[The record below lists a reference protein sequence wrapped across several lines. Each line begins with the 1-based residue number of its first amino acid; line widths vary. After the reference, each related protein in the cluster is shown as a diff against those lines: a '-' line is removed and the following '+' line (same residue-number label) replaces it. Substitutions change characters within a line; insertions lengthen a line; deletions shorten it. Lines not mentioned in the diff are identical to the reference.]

1 MGRDAGTGPL
11 AAGPEVEGLL
21 QGPASQAQDAPGEGL
36 PPTEASGGLPG
47 ADTGPGSQPSSSGTG
62 RCPPPS
68 RDRTLDSSGP
78 QSRGKGRSLQAREA
92 KPSKRPLSPD
102 PGQQK
107 RLKAGDLAKAP
118 SPCSPLSGPTPRH
131 PVPCGL
137 GRGPCHLANLLS
149 TLAQDSPDKGQRKG
163 PPEVPCHV
171 RKKTRTLYRSD
182 QLEEL
187 ERAFQEDH
195 YPDSDKRQEI
205 AQTVGVAP
213 QRIMVLEGRGA
224 AGWNLGLL
232 TPGLSS
238 ALLSLFRCSPQQVWF
253 QNRRAKWR
261 RAEKVNGKGDK
272 RSPVAPAPTDGC
284 GSSVAAEPP
293 PAVSLGPG
301 PADHLQRVNC
311 GRQPG
316 DRSQALSRLL
326 DAARPA
332 IQSLASLPCLP
343 LLTLSLLFPEPS
355 VQLAPD
361 RPPDPARQN
370 EGAHRVAMMP
380 PLFSP
385 PPVRRASL
393 PFPLGPVPTPQ
404 LMPLLLD
411 APGSDGSLREGPC
424 GSWGTSITSP
434 PTCPYLEELEPQDH
448 QPGHQ
453 KGSFPFPPGPQPLL
467 AQPPKPMLSYLH
479 PFPFPTPSSLT
490 PPPMEDTL
498 FPGLYGPHGGSSQG
512 CFPGPPS
519 GQVLLQPPTG
529 NMGPVPWSDP
539 CLPELPFPGP
549 FCTQA
554 LGHPA
559 EAEGYFPDDLFP
571 DPYVQ
576 AKSGQPSPGASMPNA
591 VARPSGTGPLL
602 SKAPEGPLA
611 APQNQ
616 PATRDEARGEDR
628 SNLVS

>member
-1 MGRDAGTGPL
+1 MEPAGRVCKELRGRDAGTGPL

-107 RLKAGDLAKAP
+107 RLKAGDL
-118 SPCSPLSGPTPRH
+118 
-131 PVPCGL
+131 
-137 GRGPCHLANLLS
+137 
-149 TLAQDSPDKGQRKG
+149 DSPDKGQRKG

-213 QRIMVLEGRGA
+213 QRIMV
-224 AGWNLGLL
+224 
-232 TPGLSS
+232 
-238 ALLSLFRCSPQQVWF
+238 WF

-301 PADHLQRVNC
+301 PGAT
-311 GRQPG
+311 
-316 DRSQALSRLL
+316 SQEPPPDAL
-326 DAARPA
+326 
-332 IQSLASLPCLP
+332 
-343 LLTLSLLFPEPS
+343 PEPS